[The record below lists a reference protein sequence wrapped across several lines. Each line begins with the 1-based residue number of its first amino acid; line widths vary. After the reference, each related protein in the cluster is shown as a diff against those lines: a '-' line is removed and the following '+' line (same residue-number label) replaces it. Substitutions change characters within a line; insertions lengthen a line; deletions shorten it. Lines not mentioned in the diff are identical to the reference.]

1 METLQTY
8 LNSVRR
14 LLHDASGRY
23 WSDADLTIDINAARR
38 RAVADS
44 TCYRSLQTLYLSQG
58 LERFVRGGVTGG
70 LVTAGG
76 SGYDAT
82 SVIAFSAP
90 ASGTTAT
97 GTLQITSGAVTGL
110 IVTDPGSGYTSAPTV
125 ALASGPGA
133 GMAITP
139 TILNADTLDV
149 MNLTLIWG
157 QTRVTLDRM
166 PFTQF
171 QSTIRAWVNY
181 QQRPAICASYGQ
193 DQWYVGPTP
202 DQTYQS
208 EWDTLLTPPDLVAVT
223 DTCVIQSPYSDPVPF
238 YAAHLAKIN
247 EQAYSES
254 EEFLK
259 LYQQKMRYAVRS
271 AMMRMLPSAY
281 GS

>member
-1 METLQTY
+1 VETLQTY
-8 LNSVRR
+8 INSVRR

-76 SGYDAT
+76 SGYDGT
-82 SVIAFSAP
+82 SVITFTAP

-97 GTLQITSGAVTGL
+97 GTLQITSGVVTGL
-110 IVTDPGSGYTSAPTV
+110 IVTNPGSGYTSAPTV
-125 ALASGPGA
+125 SLSSGA
-133 GMAITP
+133 GTGMTITP
-139 TILNADTLDV
+139 TILNSDTLDV
-149 MNLTLIWG
+149 MNLTLVWG

-171 QSTIRAWVNY
+171 QASIRAWVGY
-181 QQRPAICASYGQ
+181 QQRPGICASYGQ
-193 DQWYVGPTP
+193 DQWYVGPAP

-208 EWDTLLTPPDLVAVT
+208 EWDTLLTPPDLVALS
-223 DTCVIQSPYSDPVPF
+223 DTCVIQSPYSDPVAF

-254 EEFLK
+254 EQFLK
-259 LYQQKMRYAVRS
+259 LYQQKMQYAVRS

>member
-1 METLQTY
+1 VETLQTY
-8 LNSVRR
+8 INSVRR

-23 WSDADLTIDINAARR
+23 WEDADLTIDINAARR

-76 SGYDAT
+76 SGYDGT
-82 SVIAFSAP
+82 SVITFSAP

-97 GTLQITSGAVTGL
+97 GTLQITSGVVTGL
-110 IVTDPGSGYTSAPTV
+110 IVTNPGSGYTSAPTV
-125 ALASGPGA
+125 SLSSGA
-133 GMAITP
+133 GTGMTITP
-139 TILNADTLDV
+139 TILNSDTLDV
-149 MNLTLIWG
+149 MNLTLVWG

-171 QSTIRAWVNY
+171 QASIRAWVGY
-181 QQRPAICASYGQ
+181 QQRPGICASYGQ
-193 DQWYVGPTP
+193 DQWYVGPAP

-208 EWDTLLTPPDLVAVT
+208 EWDTLLTPPDLVALS
-223 DTCVIQSPYSDPVPF
+223 DTCVIQSPYSDPVAF

-254 EEFLK
+254 EQFLK
-259 LYQQKMRYAVRS
+259 LYQQKMQYAVRS